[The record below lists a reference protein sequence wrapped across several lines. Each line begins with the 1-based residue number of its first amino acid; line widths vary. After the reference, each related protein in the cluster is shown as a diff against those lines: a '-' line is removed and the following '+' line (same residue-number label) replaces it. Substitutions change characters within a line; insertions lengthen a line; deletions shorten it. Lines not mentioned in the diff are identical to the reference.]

1 MPEVRVLSLRS
12 VEEAEKALR
21 EIGAHEAGVEIMT
34 PKAQLRVVKI
44 TDLDPRAANIL
55 KQEMLARG
63 GEAVLSADAYHLKD
77 GKTTALAI
85 GTLKQFA
92 DVVPKLGKQPFGL
105 KELSRKLKVAL
116 DAYES
121 QPPALPV
128 AGRLLDLAART
139 YVMGVVNVT
148 PDSFSDG
155 GEHFGVE
162 AAVAHAKRLIEEGA
176 DIIDIGGESTRPGA
190 DPVPVEEEIA
200 RVLPVVER
208 VSQETD
214 GIVSI
219 DTMKPEVADEAI
231 RAGAHMVNDVSA
243 LSDPKMLEVV
253 ATAGVPAVLMHMKG
267 TPRTMQRNPTYGDLM
282 GEIIGFLKKRI
293 EMAEAAGVAGEKLL
307 VDPGIGF
314 GKTVEHNLEIIKR
327 LAELKVLGKGI
338 VLGTS
343 RKSFIGKVLNLDLPA
358 ERIFGTAASVAVGI
372 VNGANVVRVH
382 DVREMVQ
389 VARLADAIISSE
401 VGRRSEATRS

>member
-1 MPEVRVLSLRS
+1 MPEVRVLSLRGA
-12 VEEAEKALR
+12 EEAERAVR

-34 PKAQLRVVKI
+34 PKTQLRVLKI
-44 TDLDPRAANIL
+44 TNLDPRAANIL

-77 GKTTALAI
+77 GETMALAI
-85 GTLKQFA
+85 GTLKQLR
-92 DVVPKLGKQPFGL
+92 DVVPKLAKQPFGL
-105 KELSRKLKVAL
+105 KELSRKLQAAL

-121 QPPALPV
+121 PLPPLPV
-128 AGRLLDLAART
+128 AGRQLDLAKRT
-139 YVMGVVNVT
+139 RIMGVVNVT

-162 AAVAHAKRLIEEGA
+162 EAVAHAKRLIKEGA

-190 DPVPVEEEIA
+190 EPVPVEEEIA
-200 RVLPVVER
+200 RVIPVVER
-208 VSQETD
+208 LSRETSA
-214 GIVSI
+214 IISI
-219 DTMKPEVADEAI
+219 DTMKPEVAEEAI

-243 LSDPKMLEVV
+243 LSNPKMIEVV
-253 ATAGVPAVLMHMKG
+253 AKAGVPAILMHMKG
-267 TPRTMQRNPTYGDLM
+267 TPRTMQQNPVYDDLM
-282 GEIIGFLKKRI
+282 GEIVEFLREKI
-293 EMAEAAGVAGEKLL
+293 ESAEAAGVAGEKLL

-314 GKTVEHNLEIIKR
+314 GKTIEHNLEIIKR

-343 RKSFIGKVLNLDLPA
+343 RKSFIGKVLDLDVPA
-358 ERIFGTAASVAVGI
+358 ERICGTAASIAVGI

-389 VARLADAIISSE
+389 VARLTDAILSC
-401 VGRRSEATRS
+401 